1 MKCALSFSCIATVAL
16 SAASLLAQDASRY
29 SVKGYRLGMSVA
41 DVQALQAPFKQ
52 KLKPCAKPDAH
63 GIARCQAM
71 YSNGLEPWKPIKA
84 ETIANVEVVS
94 MEFHFIDDKL
104 CPNAEAH

>member
-41 DVQALQAPFKQ
+41 DVQALQAPFIDFQ
-52 KLKPCAKPDAH
+52 GSSPLEY
-63 GIARCQAM
+63 IA
-71 YSNGLEPWKPIKA
+71 
-84 ETIANVEVVS
+84 
-94 MEFHFIDDKL
+94 
-104 CPNAEAH
+104 